1 MFDTQPPQ
9 NLEIEKAL
17 LCSMYLDQ
25 DILSLTNCKSEWF
38 FFQDNK
44 KIFETMLF
52 LQKEWK
58 VIDAIT
64 IHNNSKVSQDY
75 VYEISIELMTSAWR
89 KEYEEILLELYTK
102 RNLLKIAN
110 EIVSNIDNNSSDDM
124 FIKMKNL
131 LNSINDRD
139 TGIWWYELLIDTLSD
154 ITTTQTNICNYDYP
168 LLDKYLW
175 GYKEWQLI
183 VIGGRPWFGKT
194 ALIIEFM
201 QRILQQDKRATVY
214 SLEMSNTELIKR
226 LLSNWTDL
234 PTQLLTNESN
244 QQIIAEKATPKADI
258 MKNAMFYDK
267 IFDFNSLE
275 RSIRRGAIVKWHN
288 VVFIDHLWLIRSNI
302 KTNNRNQEIGY
313 MTSSLKTLAK
323 ELWIAIVLLSQL
335 NRNVEKRNDEPEL
348 SDLRDS
354 WSIEQDADVVI
365 MLHREKDMDW
375 HYDNNKF
382 DLLLRKNRNWNLARI
397 AMWSDL
403 SKMKITELPLK
414 PKRW

>member
-244 QQIIAEKATPKADI
+244 QQIIAEKATPIADI
-258 MKNAMFYDK
+258 KKNAMVYDK